1 MENGIF
7 QFIWRYSKKQQMIIM
22 AMTAASLPFLYLV
35 LDLPKYIINDAID
48 GKEFPKMLW
57 GFEFTQIEYLFLL
70 CAFLLALLI
79 IDAVFSMKIN
89 TYKAVSSERLIRRL
103 RYQLYENVLRFP
115 PRHFQKVTPAEISSM
130 VTAEV
135 EPMGNF
141 ISDSF
146 SMPMVQGG
154 TMLTI
159 LFFMVV
165 EDPILAMVAISM
177 VPVQAW
183 LIPKLQ
189 VKVNL
194 LGLERVIKAR
204 KLAGWVGES
213 VLGINDI
220 HSNDASDYMQANASS
235 KLGRIFNIRY
245 ELYQKKFFMKALNV
259 FMSQLTPLFF
269 YSIGGVLTIKGDLSL
284 GALVAVLAAYNRFT
298 TPWKELLKYY
308 QTLHD
313 VRIKYEQL
321 VEQFQP
327 SAMMDP
333 AILKKRPETLPRLK
347 DPLVLQN
354 IRFVDEGIKVLEDVS
369 ISVEPREN
377 IAIVSD
383 PATRDKFAHLIARLA
398 QPSGGSI
405 SVGKT
410 NIATLPESVTGSAI
424 GYAGPESYIFS
435 GTVEDN
441 ILYGIKH
448 TPINNGETLEEP
460 GVVFQESVASGNSV
474 HELDDNWID
483 YKSLGVSDENTLNEW
498 VLKVIHAVELDDFLA
513 IRSLSM
519 GLDAE
524 KNPGLAGDMMSA
536 RKRIA
541 AKLRKNPESADL
553 VHPFKFDQYNAN
565 SSVAANIIFGEPIDE
580 EFEFRTLGG
589 NLHVR
594 EVLDACD
601 LTNRFISIGYQV
613 GETAI
618 ELFGDMSS
626 EQPLFENVSFV
637 DEETLQKLKA
647 ITANDSHQD
656 LAELT
661 EEEKTLLVSL
671 TLQLVVDRHR
681 FGFIDDEMQQ
691 LILGAR
697 RAFRDKLPRGKN
709 ELIAFFDQEQ
719 FNSQLSNR
727 CNLLLGRV
735 NQTIN
740 NAEEKLN
747 DITFDVLNKMD
758 LTNKMILHATSFDVG
773 VGGSKI
779 SQEDRQKVAL
789 ARALIKRPDILV
801 YNDALSSLD
810 GETQT
815 RIRQNIFN
823 LLSDTTCVIF
833 FSEMPDASEFKQ
845 VLTIRDGVIAER
857 YVDNQREDLMPVVSE
872 TEHEETSAEE
882 EEASPLTVKEE
893 AAALANIP
901 LFSAISPNH
910 LKLLA
915 FSSQRINFDEGQ
927 NLIDQ
932 GEIGKFAYV
941 ILEGEVDVIIG
952 SGDKEIIVI
961 HYGENELIGELSLLS
976 NALTTATVRASM
988 PVTALRIEKDV
999 FLKLMRGDGMVATQ
1013 VASWVSDRLIRSM
1026 KVVSKTA

>member
-7 QFIWRYSKKQQMIIM
+7 QFIWRHSKKQQMIIM

-48 GKEFPKMLW
+48 GKEFPKDLW
-57 GFEFTQIEYLFLL
+57 GFEFTQIEYLFVL
-70 CAFLLALLI
+70 CALLLVLLI
-79 IDAVFSMKIN
+79 INSVFSMKIN
-89 TYKAVSSERLIRRL
+89 TFKAVSSERLLRRL

-130 VTAEV
+130 ITAEV

-146 SMPMVQGG
+146 SMPLVQGG

-194 LGLERVIKAR
+194 LGRERVVKSR

-259 FMSQLTPLFF
+259 FLSQLTPLFF

-313 VRIKYEQL
+313 VKIKYEQL

-327 SAMMDP
+327 SAMMDT
-333 AILKKRPETLPRLK
+333 ALLKNRPETLPRLN
-347 DPLVLQN
+347 DPLVLKN
-354 IRFVDEGIKVLEDVS
+354 IRFVDEGIKVLEDVTV
-369 ISVEPREN
+369 SVEPGEN

-383 PATRDKFAHLIARLA
+383 PATRDKFAHLIARLV
-398 QPSGGSI
+398 QPTGGSI

-410 NIATLPESVTGSAI
+410 NISSLPESVTGSAI

-448 TPINNGETLEEP
+448 TPISNGKTIKKSDA
-460 GVVFQESVASGNSV
+460 VFNESIASGNST
-474 HELDDNWID
+474 HELEDDWID
-483 YKSLGVSDENTLNEW
+483 YKSLGVSDEHTLNEW

-513 IRSLSM
+513 ARSLSM

-524 KNPGLAGDMMSA
+524 KNPDLAGDMMSA

-541 AKLRKNPESADL
+541 AKLGEDPESAEL

-565 SSVAANIIFGEPIDE
+565 ASVAANIVFGEPIDE

-589 NLHVR
+589 NPVVC
-594 EVLDACD
+594 EALDTCQ
-601 LTNRFISIGYQV
+601 LTDRFVNIGYEV
-613 GETAI
+613 AKTVI

-626 EQPLFENVSFV
+626 DQPLFENFSFV
-637 DEETLQKLKA
+637 DEETLEDLK
-647 ITANDSHQD
+647 ILVANTTHE
-656 LAELT
+656 ELGAL
-661 EEEKTLLVSL
+661 EEDDKTLLVSL
-671 TLQLVVDRHR
+671 TLQLIVENHR
-681 FGFIDDEMQQ
+681 FGFIDDEMQS

-697 RAFRDKLPRGKN
+697 KTFREKLPRDKHD
-709 ELIAFFDQEQ
+709 LIAFFDQEQ

-727 CNLLLGRV
+727 CNLLLGRI
-735 NQTIN
+735 NQTIS

-747 DITFDVLNKMD
+747 DITFDVLNAMD
-758 LTNKMILHATSFDVG
+758 LTKKMILHATGFEVG
-773 VGGSKI
+773 VGGSKL
-779 SQEDRQKVAL
+779 SQSEKQKITL
-789 ARALIKRPDILV
+789 ARAIIKRPDILV
-801 YNDALSSLD
+801 FNDALSSLD
-810 GETQT
+810 GETQSK
-815 RIRQNIFN
+815 IRKNIFN
-823 LLSDTTCVIF
+823 LLPDTTTVVF
-833 FSEMPDASEFKQ
+833 FSEMPDGSEFRQ
-845 VLTIRDGVIAER
+845 ILTMRDGQIAER
-857 YVDNQREDLMPVVSE
+857 IVDNQKAELAPTIPDIEDVETISE
-872 TEHEETSAEE
+872 EDD
-882 EEASPLTVKEE
+882 ASPLIVNME
-893 AAALANIP
+893 AAALASIP
-901 LFSAISPNH
+901 LFSAISPSH

-915 FSSQRINFDEGQ
+915 FSSHRINFETGQ
-927 NLIDQ
+927 NLIDE
-932 GEIGKFAYV
+932 GEPGKFAYV
-941 ILEGEVDVIIG
+941 ILEGEVDIIIG
-952 SGDKEIIVI
+952 SGKDEKIIN
-961 HYGENELIGELSLLS
+961 HYEKNELIGELSLLS

-988 PVTALRIEKDV
+988 PVTTLRIEKDV
-999 FLKLMRGDGMVATQ
+999 FLQLMRGDGMVATQ
-1013 VASWVSDRLIRSM
+1013 VAGWVSDRLIRSM
-1026 KVVSKTA
+1026 KIVSKAA